1 MVILQFN
8 KLIRNKWIW
17 GVFAVVVGG
26 AFAFDFLVDDLLR
39 DGKGEARDAG
49 VGTLAGKA
57 VSSAEFRAI
66 AEDIRGFGQNRDWRR
81 SNAEVNRQ
89 AWENVATIE
98 VARRNGLEASDSEV
112 TQAIRS
118 DRSFQQNGQFS
129 FTLYQG
135 LLRENGLSQ
144 ERFEEFLKRRLTM
157 MKVATSVLG
166 GSASW
171 ASPMEIEQA
180 VADVT
185 DSFTVRVARFVQDKK
200 EADAVTLDDAG
211 LRKWYDENAKSLELP
226 ERVKLRMVKFDAAE
240 SNALAA
246 VTVTE
251 DALRDHYDV
260 TVDKYTETDTN
271 GVETVKKF
279 EDVRAEVEKEVRLIE
294 SVQCLLTNLT
304 ARVYGVKAA
313 EGKSRIDEIAA
324 ESGLKVETS
333 DWFSTK
339 GPYKDGFMKRSSLI
353 CPGANGFDEV
363 VAELDSSS
371 EDLRYGVVASDK
383 AVWVVEKTETSA
395 AHVPT
400 FEEAKEIVRPR
411 ALTAAKADAFKE
423 KVAAV
428 AKKGVKAVLES
439 GNVSTNITFA
449 VCDVKPG
456 DFPDQNTV
464 ISAAMKLRKG
474 EAGDF
479 LLCARTACRA
489 MPPRRRSGS
498 SRFAARS
505 RRCSAARSPS
515 RGRSGTWTASASSQE
530 RARRSSTRRLTNDA
544 PLQAHSSRCGS
555 AGVRP
560 SERRRHGRQ
569 ERRRHCDSAR
579 RKGACADGACRD
591 NPADARDTGSPEVG
605 SCAEAR
611 GHSAEHPRHDRF
623 RLPRRDWRH
632 TRQLR
637 RQ

>member
-1 MVILQFN
+1 
-8 KLIRNKWIW
+8 
-17 GVFAVVVGG
+17 
-26 AFAFDFLVDDLLR
+26 
-39 DGKGEARDAG
+39 
-49 VGTLAGKA
+49 
-57 VSSAEFRAI
+57 
-66 AEDIRGFGQNRDWRR
+66 
-81 SNAEVNRQ
+81 
-89 AWENVATIE
+89 
-98 VARRNGLEASDSEV
+98 
-112 TQAIRS
+112 
-118 DRSFQQNGQFS
+118 
-129 FTLYQG
+129 
-135 LLRENGLSQ
+135 
-144 ERFEEFLKRRLTM
+144 M

-185 DSFTVRVARFVQDKK
+185 DSFTVRVARFTQDKK
-200 EADAVTLDDAG
+200 EAEAVTLDDAG

-333 DWFSTK
+333 DWFSTE

-383 AVWVVEKTETSA
+383 AVWVVEKSETSA

-474 EAGDF
+474 EVSEFKTTGTGRGLLVVCEDRVPGD
-479 LLCARTACRA
+479 
-489 MPPRRRSGS
+489 
-498 SRFAARS
+498 AAK
-505 RRCSAARSPS
+505 AQIWKLQV
-515 RGRSGTWTASASSQE
+515 RGEVEA
-530 RARRSSTRRLTNDA
+530 
-544 PLQAHSSRCGS
+544 LQ
-555 AGVRP
+555 
-560 SERRRHGRQ
+560 
-569 ERRRHCDSAR
+569 
-579 RKGACADGACRD
+579 
-591 NPADARDTGSPEVG
+591 
-605 SCAEAR
+605 
-611 GHSAEHPRHDRF
+611 
-623 RLPRRDWRH
+623 
-632 TRQLR
+632 R
-637 RQ
+637 RQIPESWQKWNLDRLGFEPGEGASVVDAEIDE